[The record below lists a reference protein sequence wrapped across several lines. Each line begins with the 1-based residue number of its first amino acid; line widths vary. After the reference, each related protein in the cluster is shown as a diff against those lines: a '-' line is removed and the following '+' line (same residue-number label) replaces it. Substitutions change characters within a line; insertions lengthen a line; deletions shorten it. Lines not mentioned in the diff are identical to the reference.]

1 MDELIYS
8 VIRRPYVFV
17 FFTVYLIAAITHIG
31 LNRTLV
37 WTAVGWVIAF
47 ACEASSIRN
56 GFPFG
61 LYHYKEQNL
70 QGELLIAGVPFW
82 DSLSFTFL
90 SYFSWT
96 TAMLFWAPLHR
107 SRTDFQRL
115 ETPELRRSPRVLI
128 LAAFLMMMIDVIIDP
143 LTHQGDKWFLGDIYY
158 YPNGGEHF
166 DVPITNYM
174 GWFFVG
180 ISTLTA
186 YTLIERYAMPA
197 AKGNETGIRWLPFG
211 GLLGPL
217 VFVGVIGFG
226 LTITLMIGDLTLF
239 WASAFIWITPIW
251 LYLIRATRPESAAA
265 RADVAAFIDAWPE
278 SPIVRRCYPDGP
290 YSGTHGSKPAQ

>member
-1 MDELIYS
+1 MDEFLFSIAK
-8 VIRRPYVFV
+8 RPYVFV
-17 FFTVYLIAAITHIG
+17 FFGIFLFAAITHIG

-37 WTAVGWVIAF
+37 WVVAGWIVAF

-61 LYHYKEQNL
+61 LYHYREEAL

-96 TAMLFWAPLHR
+96 TSMLYWGPIY
-107 SRTDFQRL
+107 RTRDFQRL
-115 ETPELRRSPRVLI
+115 ETRQLRRSPAVL
-128 LAAFLMMMIDVIIDP
+128 LTAAWLMMMLDVIIDP
-143 LTHQGDKWFLGDIYY
+143 LTHQGDKWFLGQIYY

-180 ISTLTA
+180 LSVITA
-186 YTLIERYAMPA
+186 YTVIEKFMMTPA
-197 AKGNETGIRWLPFG
+197 DGNETGVRWLPFG
-211 GLLGPL
+211 GLYGPL
-217 VFVGVIGFG
+217 VFLGVIGFN

-239 WASAFIWITPIW
+239 WAGCFIWATP
-251 LYLIRATRPESAAA
+251 LILFVIRITRPESRAS
-265 RADVAAFIDAWPE
+265 RADIAAFLDSYGN
-278 SPIVRRCYPDGP
+278 SPVAKRLFPDGP
-290 YSGTHGSKPAQ
+290 YSGAQNS